1 MEKIEENNSRI
12 SISFEVIRYITLYYF
27 SIAVLLTIIQIIM
40 EYNDIRQNISSSIQE
55 ITSSFNES
63 LTNSLWEFNDT
74 QTHTI
79 LTGILESPSVMGV
92 RLVGID
98 GRTIVQLGQTIEEDY
113 KPIDNIFLKYV
124 SPQRLF
130 SFEKVLSKNLNGSG
144 QEVIGSL
151 YIYSGNK
158 IILDQL
164 SRIIFYILINSILV
178 YSKIRGKIKE
188 QKMLKVLAIALLSAN
203 LSVSAA
209 ENSKSLQGSALLK
222 FSIFKIT
229 IYKID
234 YHIYSKEEDAQ
245 KEALILTY
253 QTDVAKSYSLKG
265 WQAGIAPNISSPKK
279 FKKQLDWIN
288 NNTPDFKENDVFKIE
303 KINNKVVSFYK
314 NNKLLAKKEDAKLA
328 KIVFSPWLGEKPIDD
343 EIKQNLL
350 AKKTKD

>member
-1 MEKIEENNSRI
+1 
-12 SISFEVIRYITLYYF
+12 
-27 SIAVLLTIIQIIM
+27 
-40 EYNDIRQNISSSIQE
+40 
-55 ITSSFNES
+55 
-63 LTNSLWEFNDT
+63 
-74 QTHTI
+74 
-79 LTGILESPSVMGV
+79 
-92 RLVGID
+92 
-98 GRTIVQLGQTIEEDY
+98 
-113 KPIDNIFLKYV
+113 
-124 SPQRLF
+124 
-130 SFEKVLSKNLNGSG
+130 
-144 QEVIGSL
+144 
-151 YIYSGNK
+151 
-158 IILDQL
+158 
-164 SRIIFYILINSILV
+164 
-178 YSKIRGKIKE
+178 
-188 QKMLKVLAIALLSAN
+188 MLKVLAIALLSAN